1 MPSVRLPQRLTARVR
16 LTSPGAFAVSDT
28 KTASGLR
35 LCVGSAASRTT
46 LERALSIL
54 KEVLKG
60 EVDDRTHASL

>member
-1 MPSVRLPQRLTARVR
+1 
-16 LTSPGAFAVSDT
+16 
-28 KTASGLR
+28 LR